1 MIRKKILETY
11 KKVMPPIS
19 QTEKE
24 ALESGTVGFEGE
36 LFKGKP
42 DFNKL
47 RSLETPKLSKKE
59 QAFLDGPVQEL
70 CDMIDNWKINHN
82 GDDFGDL
89 PDEIWD
95 FMKKHKFFGMVVP
108 EEYDGL
114 GFSAYGHSQVVMKL
128 SSRSITAGVTVMVPN
143 SLGPAELIH
152 EYGTQDQKDYYLPR
166 LANGEEIPCFALT
179 GPNAGSDAGGMP
191 DTGVVCKNE
200 KGELGI
206 KINWDKRYITL
217 GPVATLIG
225 LAFKMEDP
233 DGLLGDKKD
242 IGITCAL
249 IPSDLEGIEI
259 GDRHRPMNVPFQNGP
274 NKGKDVFIPIDNIIG
289 GKERAGQGWKML
301 MESLAIGRSISLPAQ
316 SVSGAKMAT
325 RLTSAYGRV
334 RRQFNM
340 PIGKFEG
347 VEEVMA
353 RMAGTTYMMDAARTA
368 TVQMVDRGERPA
380 IPSAIVKYHLT
391 EKMRQTVNDAMDI
404 HGGKSVSEGPGNLLA
419 EAYKGIPIAITVEG
433 ANIMTRNLI
442 IFGQGMVRSHP
453 YMLKQIQA
461 AEKGDEK
468 ALTRHLVGHIFNAIL
483 NTGRSLWLGLTN
495 GRLSRTPTK
504 DKNTK
509 RYYQRINRL
518 SAQFNLLAN
527 ASAATL
533 GGTLKRKERVTARLG
548 DVLSNMYLA
557 SATLRH
563 FESQGSHKED
573 IPLMKWAAEQ
583 SLHDAEKAMN
593 DLLDNYPNRFV
604 GAVLKVMTQPRRL
617 LPFAGRYSNKAPSDK
632 LDHEVAKLVSEP
644 GPARDRLTGGIHIP
658 VGKKEPLYILE
669 DAFKKVVAA
678 EPLEKKIL
686 TAVKDGKLES
696 KDLNAAVK
704 AKILTKKEAELIRDA
719 NAAREAVIAVDAFPS
734 ARNQKL
740 REDRAAAKQA
750 ATASAKST
758 KGAKPKT
765 AKAAVKKKAPKK

>member
-42 DFNKL
+42 DFDKM
-47 RSLETPKLSKKE
+47 RSLPTPELSAKE
-59 QAFLDGPVQEL
+59 QAFIDGPVQEL
-70 CDMIDNWKINHN
+70 CDMIDNWKINNN
-82 GDDFGDL
+82 GNDFGDL

-95 FMKKHKFFGMVVP
+95 FMKENKFFGMVVP
-108 EEYDGL
+108 EKYDGL
-114 GFSAYGHSQVVMKL
+114 EFTAYAHSQVVMKL

-166 LANGEEIPCFALT
+166 LAKGEEIPCFALT

-249 IPSDLEGIEI
+249 IPSDLPGVSI

-274 NKGKDVFIPIDNIIG
+274 NQGKDVFIPLDNIIG

-316 SVSGAKMAT
+316 STSGAKMAT

-340 PIGKFEG
+340 PVGKFEG

-368 TVQMVDRGERPA
+368 TVQMVDRKERPA

-391 EKMRQTVNDAMDI
+391 EKMRKTVNDAMDI
-404 HGGKSVSEGPGNLLA
+404 HGGKAVSEGPSNLLA

-453 YMLKQIQA
+453 YMLKEIQA
-461 AEKGDEK
+461 AEDNDEK
-468 ALTRHLVGHIFNAIL
+468 ALTKHLVGHILNSVINA
-483 NTGRSLWLGLTN
+483 GRSMWLGVTN
-495 GRLSRTPTK
+495 GRLTRTPTK

-509 RYYQRINRL
+509 RYYQKINKL
-518 SAQFNLLAN
+518 SAQFNLLSN
-527 ASAATL
+527 VSAGVL
-533 GGTLKRKERVTARLG
+533 GGSLKRKERVTARLG
-548 DVLSNMYLA
+548 DVLSNMYIA

-563 FESQGSHKED
+563 FEAQGSNKED

-593 DLLDNYPNRFV
+593 DLLDNYPNKFV
-604 GAVLKVMTQPRRL
+604 GGILKLMTAPL
-617 LPFAGRYSNKAPSDK
+617 SVLPFFGRQSNKAPSDK
-632 LDHEVAKLVSEP
+632 LDHQVATLVSTP
-644 GPARDRLTGGIHIP
+644 GPARDRLTGGIYLP
-658 VGKKEPLYILE
+658 TNEKEPLFILE

-678 EPLEKKIL
+678 EPLEKKINE
-686 TAVKDGKLES
+686 AVKEGKLDS
-696 KDLNAAVK
+696 KDLDKAVK
-704 AKILTKKEAELIRDA
+704 AKILSKAEAQLIKDA
-719 NAAREAVIAVDAFPS
+719 NAAREAVVAVDAFEDKGNQALRAKRAAEKQAAS
-734 ARNQKL
+734 APAASK
-740 REDRAAAKQA
+740 AAAK
-750 ATASAKST
+750 
-758 KGAKPKT
+758 
-765 AKAAVKKKAPKK
+765 KKKAPAKKK